1 LTLKA
6 VVDEDGTMLER
17 RHMTIKSVVSPAKA
31 FIMSSMLRSAVTE
44 GTARSLGN
52 MGVTVPVAAKTGT
65 TNGFRDAWFVG
76 YTPDILALV
85 WVGFDDGSS
94 LHAPGSIAA
103 LPIWA
108 DLIKSMPQHIS
119 GDWFKTPPGV
129 VKRIVCAESGQLAIA
144 GSCPEQKEEVFLVD
158 TAPVDPCPLHEPVG
172 PFKKIIQGVKDLFK
186 NR

>member
-1 LTLKA
+1 
-6 VVDEDGTMLER
+6 
-17 RHMTIKSVVSPAKA
+17 MTIKSVTSPAKA

-44 GTARSLGN
+44 GTARSLKN
-52 MGVTVPVAAKTGT
+52 MGITIPVAGKTGT

-94 LHAPGSIAA
+94 IHVPGSVGA

-108 DLIKSMPQHIS
+108 ELIESIPQHIS

-129 VKRIVCAESGQLAIA
+129 VKRTVCIESGYLAIP
-144 GSCPEQKEEVFLVD
+144 GSCPEQEEVFLAD
-158 TAPVDPCPLHEPVG
+158 NAPVDPCPLHEPVG
-172 PFKKIIQGVKDLFK
+172 PFKKIIKGVKDLFK